1 MYTYQYIKKT
11 RFNPKFASI
20 QELWKKPYVAWNLF
34 PCYYYSSSS
43 IIIITGY
50 FRLSVLMMDTFHK
63 TTKYFWLGL
72 ITPSFASIKL
82 WASFRQVPIMTGHP
96 VK

>member
-20 QELWKKPYVAWNLF
+20 QKLWKKPYVAWNLF
-34 PCYYYSSSS
+34 PSSS
-43 IIIITGY
+43 IITGY

>member
-1 MYTYQYIKKT
+1 MYTYQYIKKHI
-11 RFNPKFASI
+11 FI
-20 QELWKKPYVAWNLF
+20 QKLQSKIFGKNLTLHGIF
-34 PCYYYSSSS
+34 SPATTIVCS
-43 IIIITGY
+43 IITGY

>member
-1 MYTYQYIKKT
+1 
-11 RFNPKFASI
+11 
-20 QELWKKPYVAWNLF
+20 
-34 PCYYYSSSS
+34 
-43 IIIITGY
+43 
-50 FRLSVLMMDTFHK
+50 MDTFHK

-96 VK
+96 VKYVVGCKKEIIMVWYGYGVKGKNGQ